1 MKTLPLPEIIARL
14 CALNACNEP
23 LAQAFVT
30 EFSALVTAA
39 LTESGTLHV
48 KGLGTFRK
56 IELGDE
62 VTVGFAPDA
71 ALAGAVNAPF
81 SMFEPIELDD
91 TVTDELLESA
101 DTVTAQYDAA
111 DGLLEDD
118 AIINQ
123 TESLSLIHI

>member
-62 VTVGFAPDA
+62 VTVRVYREG
-71 ALAGAVNAPF
+71 
-81 SMFEPIELDD
+81 EY
-91 TVTDELLESA
+91 LEMTMIMMA
-101 DTVTAQYDAA
+101 
-111 DGLLEDD
+111 
-118 AIINQ
+118 
-123 TESLSLIHI
+123 ES